1 MKKNIFAEEFKRRGK
16 EDDNA
21 YMLIGSEL
29 KRARTSQSQTLSSVA
44 GDLCSVSYLCKVEN
58 AQLKPNRYMLK
69 EICKKL
75 NVESPKLDILFELK
89 NLLSKMV
96 VHYYDKKIQEI
107 EKIYDSCKDMDN
119 YRTKLISLVYY
130 ISKFQLEDAN
140 KASQELFRIT
150 HLMHDDELSIFM
162 VFYSMLKYYEE
173 SYLETL
179 DNLKSLNTMF
189 SIDDTLGKLASIVCL
204 ECYVKINSPMTLL
217 HSQKLLD
224 LFLKSS
230 EFSKA
235 DYVRYLQT
243 LYMLQNSMDEYVEK
257 EVKYLKTLEY
267 KNTIEF
273 LFDFKRKSI
282 KKQRNYKPLRP
293 FGQLL
298 YTVLYQPKNYLNVF
312 CAMDKNLGYT
322 CDFSY
327 NIANYF
333 TLSDDV
339 ERYAELSDV
348 IIPNIK
354 QTKCAIEKSFFLK
367 EFCRISS
374 NFGRYKSFCKAYE
387 ALEGEWI

>member
-1 MKKNIFAEEFKRRGK
+1 MKKNVFVEELKRRGK

-21 YMLIGSEL
+21 YMLIGTEL
-29 KRARTSQSQTLSSVA
+29 KRARTSQSQTLSSIA

-58 AQLKPNRYMLK
+58 AQLKPNRYMLQ

-75 NVESPKLDILFELK
+75 HVESPKLDILFELK

-96 VHYYDKKIQEI
+96 HYYYHRKTAEI
-107 EKIYDSCKDMDN
+107 EKMYESCKEMDN
-119 YRTKLISLVYY
+119 YRTKLISLIYF
-130 ISKFQLEDAN
+130 ISKYQLDEAN
-140 KASQELFRIT
+140 KIAQELFRIT
-150 HLMHDDELSIFM
+150 QMMHDDELSIFM
-162 VFYSMLKYYEE
+162 VFYSILKFYEE
-173 SYLETL
+173 GYLETI
-179 DNLKSLNTMF
+179 DNLKNLSNRFNLE
-189 SIDDTLGKLASIVCL
+189 DTLGKLSSILCL

-217 HSQKLLD
+217 QSQKLLD

-230 EFSKA
+230 EFPKA

-243 LYMLQNSMDEYVEK
+243 LYMLQNSMDEYVQR
-257 EVKYLKTLEY
+257 EVKYLKAAEY

-273 LFDFKRKSI
+273 LFDYKRKAL

-298 YTVLYQPKNYLNVF
+298 YTVLYDSKNYLNVF
-312 CAMDKNLGYT
+312 CAMDKNYGYQ

-339 ERYAELSDV
+339 E
-348 IIPNIK
+348 
-354 QTKCAIEKSFFLK
+354 
-367 EFCRISS
+367 
-374 NFGRYKSFCKAYE
+374 
-387 ALEGEWI
+387 